1 MKNNGV
7 KFLIRS
13 LLRNTIIRTILFSY
27 LVVNILLL
35 LLLGLLSVHDSTASL
50 TREVTHSSY
59 KVMEQA
65 ARGLSFNLEETTR
78 SLVLLAGHHSVRRMM
93 IPGRGMDIGGRIQHE
108 RNIAELAFGVSSL
121 QSMISD
127 ILILGKNGYV
137 NNLDGRKSLQW
148 DYSFTEQAWFQQA
161 ISEKQS
167 KGFIALGLHM
177 QDYYFN
183 SNISKYNL
191 PTLSIALPVKD
202 YSLRTIGAVIA
213 NLDLSK
219 INAMFEVSS
228 TYQNNESIFMI
239 DNERN
244 IIAHREIAAIGT
256 KLNFKGIERIYP
268 GFSGSFVTE
277 LDGEQTL
284 VIFHPTAVEGWSM
297 ISTVPMSVINEQAD
311 SLRSNLIG
319 FIYLCLLL
327 NILISIMITAKIS
340 IPFGRLLSNLDK
352 IGKNDIYVTENKYKY
367 RELDLIGDK
376 FRELVV
382 RIESLIKQNYQSEIA
397 LKEVELKTLQS
408 QINPHFLFNTLQ
420 LLQTEIVCGSTED
433 SNHLVLSLSG
443 LLRYSMKQS
452 EEMVEL
458 KQEIQNVKDYLY
470 IVNKKY
476 DNRID
481 IKFHIPDGDVLKNK
495 TLKLILQPLVENV
508 ILHGFGENPQSA
520 KMTISVVTVKP
531 GILIVIHDNGKGIS
545 KSRYRQLAGQ
555 LNKQD
560 VKPDRIGLFNVNQ
573 RIRLKFGPQYGLK
586 IRSKEGVFT
595 TVYIVLPRT

>member
-1 MKNNGV
+1 MKNTGI

-13 LLRNTIIRTILFSY
+13 LVGNTIIRTILFSY

-35 LLLGLLSVHDSTASL
+35 LLLGLLSVRDSTASL
-50 TREVTHSSY
+50 TREVTQSSY

-65 ARGLSFNLEETTR
+65 ARGLSFNLEEATR
-78 SLVLLAGHHSVRRMM
+78 SLVLLAGDHSVRRMM
-93 IPGRGMDIGGRIQHE
+93 IPGRGIDIGGRIQHE
-108 RNIAELAFGVSSL
+108 RNIADVAFGVSSL

-127 ILILGKNGYV
+127 ILILGKNDYV

-148 DYSFTEQAWFQQA
+148 DYSFTGQTWFKQA
-161 ISEKQS
+161 ISETGS

-177 QDYYFN
+177 QDYYFKT
-183 SNISKYNL
+183 NISKYHL

-202 YSLRTIGAVIA
+202 YTLKTIGAVVA
-213 NLDLSK
+213 NLDIAK
-219 INAMFEVSS
+219 INAMFELSS
-228 TYQNNESIFMI
+228 YNNESIFMI
-239 DNERN
+239 DNEQN
-244 IIAHREIAAIGT
+244 IIAHREITAIGT

-268 GFSGSFVTE
+268 GFSGSFMTE
-277 LDGEQTL
+277 LDGDQTL
-284 VIFHPTAVEGWSM
+284 VIFHPTAVEGWS
-297 ISTVPMSVINEQAD
+297 IVSTIPKSVINEQAD
-311 SLRSNLIG
+311 SLKSNLID
-319 FIYLCLLL
+319 FIWLCLLL
-327 NILISIMITAKIS
+327 NILISILITAKIS
-340 IPFGRLLSNLDK
+340 LPFGSLLSNLDK
-352 IGKNDIYVTENKYKY
+352 IGKDDIYIIKNKYKY
-367 RELDLIGDK
+367 RELDVIGDK

-382 RIESLIKQNYQSEIA
+382 RIESLVKQNYQAEIA

-420 LLQTEIVCGSTED
+420 LLQTEIVCGNTED

-476 DNRID
+476 DDRID
-481 IKFHIPDGDVLKNK
+481 IQFHIPDEDVLKNRV
-495 TLKLILQPLVENV
+495 LKLLLQPLVENV
-508 ILHGFGENPQSA
+508 VLHGFGENPQSA

-531 GILIVIHDNGKGIS
+531 GILIVIHDNGRGIA
-545 KSRYRQLAGQ
+545 KDRYRQLASQ

-560 VKPDRIGLFNVNQ
+560 LKPDSIGLFNVNQ

-586 IRSKEGVFT
+586 LRSKEGVFT
-595 TVYIVLPRT
+595 TVYIVLPRN

>member
-1 MKNNGV
+1 MKNTGI

-13 LLRNTIIRTILFSY
+13 LLGKTIIRTILFSY

-35 LLLGLLSVHDSTASL
+35 LLLGLLSVRDSTESL
-50 TREVTHSSY
+50 IREVTQSSY

-65 ARGLSFNLEETTR
+65 ARGLSFNLEEATR

-93 IPGRGMDIGGRIQHE
+93 IPGRGLDIGGRIQHE
-108 RNIAELAFGVSSL
+108 RNISDVAFGVSSL
-121 QSMISD
+121 QSMVSD
-127 ILILGKNGYV
+127 ILILGKNDYI

-148 DYSFTEQAWFQQA
+148 DYSFTNQTWFKQA
-161 ISEKQS
+161 ISETGS

-177 QDYYFN
+177 QDYYFKT
-183 SNISKYNL
+183 NISKYNL

-202 YSLRTIGAVIA
+202 YTLKTIGAVVA
-213 NLDLSK
+213 NLDIAN
-219 INAMFEVSS
+219 INAMFELSS
-228 TYQNNESIFMI
+228 YNNESIFMI
-239 DNERN
+239 DNEQN

-256 KLNFKGIERIYP
+256 KLNFTGIERIYP
-268 GFSGSFVTE
+268 GFSGSFMTE
-277 LDGEQTL
+277 LDGDKTL
-284 VIFHPTAVEGWSM
+284 VIFHPTAVEGWSI
-297 ISTVPMSVINEQAD
+297 ISTIPKSVINEQAD
-311 SLRSNLIG
+311 SLKSNLID
-319 FIYLCLLL
+319 FIWLCLLL
-327 NILISIMITAKIS
+327 NILISILITAKIS
-340 IPFGRLLSNLDK
+340 LPFGSLLSNLDK
-352 IGKNDIYVTENKYKY
+352 IGKDDIYIIKNKYKY

-382 RIESLIKQNYQSEIA
+382 RIESLVKQNYQSDIA

-420 LLQTEIVCGSTED
+420 LLQTEIVCGNTED

-481 IKFHIPDGDVLKNK
+481 IQFHISDEDVLKNRV
-495 TLKLILQPLVENV
+495 LKLLLQPLVENV
-508 ILHGFGENPQSA
+508 VLHGFGENPQSA
-520 KMTISVVTVKP
+520 KMTISVVTVKT
-531 GILIVIHDNGKGIS
+531 GILIVIHDNGRGIE
-545 KSRYRQLAGQ
+545 KNRYRQLASQ

-560 VKPDRIGLFNVNQ
+560 MKPDSIGLFNVNQ

-586 IRSKEGVFT
+586 IRSKQGVFT
-595 TVYIVLPRT
+595 TVYIVLPRN

>member
-1 MKNNGV
+1 MKNTGI
-7 KFLIRS
+7 KFLVRS
-13 LLRNTIIRTILFSY
+13 LIGNTIIRTILFSY

-35 LLLGLLSVHDSTASL
+35 LLLGLLSVRDSTASL
-50 TREVTHSSY
+50 TREVTQSSY

-65 ARGLSFNLEETTR
+65 ARGLSFNLEEATR
-78 SLVLLAGHHSVRRMM
+78 SLVLMAGDHSVRRMM
-93 IPGRGMDIGGRIQHE
+93 IPGRGIDVGGRIQHE
-108 RNIAELAFGVSSL
+108 RNIADVAFGVSSL

-127 ILILGKNGYV
+127 ILILGKNDYV

-148 DYSFTEQAWFQQA
+148 DYSFTGQTWFKQA
-161 ISEKQS
+161 ISETGS

-177 QDYYFN
+177 QDYYFKT
-183 SNISKYNL
+183 NISKYNL

-202 YSLRTIGAVIA
+202 YTLKTIGAVVA
-213 NLDLSK
+213 NLDIAK
-219 INAMFEVSS
+219 INAMFELSS
-228 TYQNNESIFMI
+228 YNNESIFMI
-239 DNERN
+239 DNEHN

-256 KLNFKGIERIYP
+256 KLNFTGIERIYP
-268 GFSGSFVTE
+268 GFSGSFMTE
-277 LDGEQTL
+277 LAGEQTL
-284 VIFHPTAVEGWSM
+284 VIFHPTAVEGWSI
-297 ISTVPMSVINEQAD
+297 ISTIPKSVINEQAD
-311 SLRSNLIG
+311 SLKSTLID
-319 FIYLCLLL
+319 FIWLCLLL
-327 NILISIMITAKIS
+327 NILISILITAKIS
-340 IPFGRLLSNLDK
+340 LPFGSLLSNLDK
-352 IGKNDIYVTENKYKY
+352 IGKDDIYVIKNNYKY
-367 RELDLIGDK
+367 RELDVIGDK

-382 RIESLIKQNYQSEIA
+382 RIESLVKQNYQSEIA

-420 LLQTEIVCGSTED
+420 LLQTEIVCGNTED

-481 IKFHIPDGDVLKNK
+481 IQFHIPDEDVLKNRV
-495 TLKLILQPLVENV
+495 LKLLLQPLVENV
-508 ILHGFGENPQSA
+508 VLHGFGENPQSA
-520 KMTISVVTVKP
+520 KMTIHVVTVKT
-531 GILIVIHDNGKGIS
+531 GILIAIHDNGRGIE
-545 KSRYRQLAGQ
+545 KYRYRQLASQ

-560 VKPDRIGLFNVNQ
+560 MKPDSIGLFNVNQ

-586 IRSKEGVFT
+586 LRSKQGVFT
-595 TVYIVLPRT
+595 TVYIVLPRN